1 MLFFIP
7 SLGRHEDLIR
17 MFQYISCYSLSLLP
31 VRHLPCVEVSI
42 HLMLFFIRI
51 APSIFFPNASSFN
64 TSHVI
69 LYRYDLTWGELT
81 WEFQYISCYSLSN
94 MFPARNKLCNMVSIH
109 LMLFFIEWLV
119 TMPLDDWSFNTSH
132 VILYR
137 RNERSEHDTEYV
149 SIHLMLFFINNM
161 DTLGSVFPPFQY
173 ISCYSLSK
181 ENIYYKDTGMKFQ
194 YISCYS
200 LSCSSRMARTTIPV
214 SIHLMLFFILFLPF
228 PVAAAISFQYISC
241 YSLSDLCSMWI
252 CIRI

>member
-1 MLFFIP
+1 MLFFICNLGRFHGCVSSVSIHLMLFFIP

-149 SIHLMLFFINNM
+149 SIHLMLFFIEKEKTIAYDDSM
-161 DTLGSVFPPFQY
+161 FQY
-173 ISCYSLSK
+173 ISCYSLSIIWILWVLCFLRFNTSHVILYPK
-181 ENIYYKDTGMKFQ
+181 KT
-194 YISCYS
+194 S
-200 LSCSSRMARTTIPV
+200 TTKTPE
-214 SIHLMLFFILFLPF
+214 
-228 PVAAAISFQYISC
+228 
-241 YSLSDLCSMWI
+241 
-252 CIRI
+252 